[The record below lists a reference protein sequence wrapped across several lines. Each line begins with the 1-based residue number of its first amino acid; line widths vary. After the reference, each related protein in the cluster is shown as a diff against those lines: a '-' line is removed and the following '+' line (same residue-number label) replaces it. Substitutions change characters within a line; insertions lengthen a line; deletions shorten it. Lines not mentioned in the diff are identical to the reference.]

1 MIFVFLARIHHNK
14 IVFGAADCA
23 RIARC
28 DRRFVANSFCI
39 MCALAPTANSL
50 QAQQAAARLALSSNI
65 FLVVIKVGAGLQS
78 NSLSV
83 LGEGVQS
90 LLDIVVSA
98 LILWTVRAAAA
109 PPDLDHP
116 WGHGKFENLTSLFQM
131 LLVLASIGGIWW
143 ASWLRFQSPVMPHVD
158 WGIAAIVVSMA
169 INIWVSR
176 HMSHVARATD
186 SSALA
191 AEAVHLRGDLW
202 ACSGVL
208 IGLVATHVFNDARL
222 DPIFAAIMTLFAGY
236 AALHLLR
243 DTLRPLLDETLPDS
257 EEQLLREV
265 LNRDD
270 RVLDFHKLRTRQ
282 AGARRLAD
290 VHIML
295 DDDLTFREAHA
306 VSEDVEDAIR
316 AALPNTDVI
325 VHFEPYEEESR
336 HQREAHGS

>member
-1 MIFVFLARIHHNK
+1 MLAR
-14 IVFGAADCA
+14 VE
-23 RIARC
+23 IATP
-28 DRRFVANSFCI
+28 V
-39 MCALAPTANSL
+39 
-50 QAQQAAARLALSSNI
+50 QVQQAAARLSIYSNI
-65 FLVVIKVGAGLQS
+65 FLVLIKVGAGLQS

-98 LILWTVRAAAA
+98 LIWFTVRAAAA
-109 PPDLDHP
+109 PPDSDHP
-116 WGHGKFENLTSLFQM
+116 WGHGKFENLTSLLQM
-131 LLVLASIGGIWW
+131 LLVLGSIGGIWW
-143 ASWLRFQSPVMPHVD
+143 AAWLRFQNPVMPAVD
-158 WGIAAIVVSMA
+158 WGIAAIAVSIA
-169 INIWVSR
+169 VNIWMSR

-202 ACSGVL
+202 ACAGVMLGL
-208 IGLVATHVFNDARL
+208 ITTRIFREPRL
-222 DPIFAAIMTLFAGY
+222 DPLCAAIMTLFAAY
-236 AALHLLR
+236 AAIHLLR
-243 DTLRPLLDETLPDS
+243 DTLRPLLDETLPGA
-257 EEQLLREV
+257 EEERIRGV
-265 LNRDD
+265 LQNEP

-295 DDDLTFREAHA
+295 DDNLSFRAAHA
-306 VSEDVEDAIR
+306 ISEEVEEAIR

-336 HQREAHGS
+336 HQREAHGSEIVRQKRDL

>member
-1 MIFVFLARIHHNK
+1 MLAR
-14 IVFGAADCA
+14 AQ
-23 RIARC
+23 
-28 DRRFVANSFCI
+28 
-39 MCALAPTANSL
+39 TATAV
-50 QAQQAAARLALSSNI
+50 QVQQAAARLSIYSNI

-90 LLDIVVSA
+90 LLDILVSA
-98 LILWTVRAAAA
+98 LIWFTVRAAAA
-109 PPDLDHP
+109 PPDSDHP
-116 WGHGKFENLTSLFQM
+116 WGHGKFENLTSLGQM

-143 ASWLRFQSPVMPHVD
+143 AAWLRFQNPVMPVVD
-158 WGIAAIVVSMA
+158 WGIAAIGVSVVVNVFM
-169 INIWVSR
+169 SR
-176 HMSHVARATD
+176 HMSRVARATD

-202 ACSGVL
+202 ACAGVL
-208 IGLVATHVFNDARL
+208 TGLILTHIFRDARL
-222 DPIFAAIMTLFAGY
+222 DPLCAAIMTLFAAY
-236 AALHLLR
+236 AAVHLLR
-243 DTLRPLLDETLPDS
+243 DTLRPLLDETLPGA
-257 EEQLLREV
+257 EEACIRQV
-265 LNRDD
+265 LQGDA

-295 DDDLTFREAHA
+295 DDNLTFREAHA
-306 VSEDVEDAIR
+306 VSEEVEDAIR

-336 HQREAHGS
+336 HQREAHGRIESSD

>member
-1 MIFVFLARIHHNK
+1 MA
-14 IVFGAADCA
+14 
-23 RIARC
+23 
-28 DRRFVANSFCI
+28 
-39 MCALAPTANSL
+39 ALAPPSTVV
-50 QAQQAAARLALSSNI
+50 QAQQAAARLSIYSNV

-98 LILWTVRAAAA
+98 LILWTVRAAAL
-109 PPDLDHP
+109 PPDSDHP

-143 ASWLRFQSPVMPHVD
+143 AAWLRFQNPVMPAVD
-158 WGIAAIVVSMA
+158 WGIAAIGISMA
-169 INIWVSR
+169 VNIWVSR
-176 HMSHVARATD
+176 HMSKVARATD

-202 ACSGVL
+202 ACAGVL

-222 DPIFAAIMTLFAGY
+222 DPLCAAIMTLFAGY

-243 DTLRPLLDETLPDS
+243 DTLRPLLDETLPGA
-257 EEQLLREV
+257 EEQCLREV
-265 LNRDD
+265 LLRDP

-295 DDDLTFREAHA
+295 DDDLTFRAAHA
-306 VSEDVEDAIR
+306 ISEEVEEAIR

-336 HQREAHGS
+336 HQREAHQNGKPEQ